1 MARMLRH
8 NARMPRALRRLR
20 SVLHTLALLA
30 AWLLVLVPTAGRLYQ
45 ARGDDVARLGLLC
58 TSDGLREG
66 VIWPGAFAAGP
77 ARSGM
82 PEEPAG
88 HALHSLD
95 CAYCPLLAQASLPSP
110 PRVVLLP
117 PAGPVLGVSSRA
129 MPRIP
134 ARHLL
139 GWAPR
144 GPPVAIVV

>member
-1 MARMLRH
+1 
-8 NARMPRALRRLR
+8 MPRALRRLR
-20 SVLHTLALLA
+20 PALHTLALLA

-58 TSDGLREG
+58 TSDGLRAG
-66 VIWPGAFAAGP
+66 VIWPGGFAAGP
-77 ARSGM
+77 AGSGA
-82 PEEPAG
+82 PEDPAG

-117 PAGPVLGVSSRA
+117 PARPAFALSLRPALRV
-129 MPRIP
+129 P